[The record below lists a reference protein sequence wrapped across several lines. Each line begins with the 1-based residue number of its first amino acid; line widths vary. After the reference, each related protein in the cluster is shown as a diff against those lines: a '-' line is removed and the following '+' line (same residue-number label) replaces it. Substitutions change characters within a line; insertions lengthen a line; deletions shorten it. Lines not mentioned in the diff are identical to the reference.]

1 MEAARAHCFPQ
12 EVRHWTTK
20 DVRHFLDSLGLGRYR
35 EAFEE
40 AVVDGDLLLALES
53 RDCAEVL
60 GIEHTLHSKKLFMAI
75 GKLRSLG
82 EEQDKER
89 QRKVTCASVGQAA
102 PPPLRVEDTAE
113 PTAVVSVKISRFDLM
128 LSRFQ

>member
-1 MEAARAHCFPQ
+1 MQEQEGRQGYDEMNAARAHCFPQ

-20 DVRHFLDSLGLGRYR
+20 DVGHFLDSLGLGRYR
-35 EAFEE
+35 EAFGE
-40 AVVDGDLLLALES
+40 AAVDGDLLLALEPQ
-53 RDCAEVL
+53 DCAEVL

-89 QRKVTCASVGQAA
+89 ERKVLCTSARQAA
-102 PPPLRVEDTAE
+102 SPVEDAAE
-113 PTAVVSVKISRFDLM
+113 ATAVVSIKV
-128 LSRFQ
+128 